1 MNNELI
7 KIDNDGLPVVTKT
20 KVVSINTT
28 PYINASAVKKLALKI
43 SLNTQGGKFTRV
55 SKEFLEGINAVVA
68 ETVAIRVHRAPSKG
82 KTL

>member
-1 MNNELI
+1 MNNEKEQTKE
-7 KIDNDGLPVVTKT
+7 KIERSG
-20 KVVSINTT
+20 SINTT

-55 SKEFLEGINAVVA
+55 SKEFLEGISAAVA